1 MTTRND
7 IGSQGYCG
15 FVVGQHVVFKFD
27 FPGRYKA
34 KWEKRGVR
42 FPSVGTV
49 YTVRKVLIAPK
60 TREVA
65 LLLNEIHNPSITSA
79 GVRTEAFFKARRFR
93 PLQKLK
99 VEDFLSAKTPVDGEQ
114 VPA

>member
-7 IGSQGYCG
+7 DRSQGYCG

-49 YTVRKVLIAPK
+49 YTVRKVLIAPDSL
-60 TREVA
+60 EVA
-65 LLLNEIHNPSITSA
+65 LLLNEIRNPDIPTA
-79 GVRTEAFFKARRFR
+79 GLRMEAFFKARRFR

-99 VEDFLSAKTPVDGEQ
+99 VEDFLSTKTPVDGER